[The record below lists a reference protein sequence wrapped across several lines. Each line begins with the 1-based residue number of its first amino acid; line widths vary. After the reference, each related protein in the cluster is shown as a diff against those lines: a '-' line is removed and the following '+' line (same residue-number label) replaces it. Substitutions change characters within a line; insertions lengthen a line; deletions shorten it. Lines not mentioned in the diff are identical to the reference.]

1 MVYLCSQKL
10 LSALLLPYC
19 ITYTLALYRGLTKSP
34 PLPGQRYDKD
44 GILEPWWSSDSVKA
58 FDQRKECFVEQ
69 YSKYEVFG
77 YQVRAVDVIDGL
89 VSLLQAS
96 VMFSILQCV

>member
-1 MVYLCSQKL
+1 M
-10 LSALLLPYC
+10 PP
-19 ITYTLALYRGLTKSP
+19 SP
-34 PLPGQRYDKD
+34 SPGQRYDKD

-77 YQVRAVDVIDGL
+77 YQVRAFDTLL

-96 VMFSILQCV
+96 AYVYT